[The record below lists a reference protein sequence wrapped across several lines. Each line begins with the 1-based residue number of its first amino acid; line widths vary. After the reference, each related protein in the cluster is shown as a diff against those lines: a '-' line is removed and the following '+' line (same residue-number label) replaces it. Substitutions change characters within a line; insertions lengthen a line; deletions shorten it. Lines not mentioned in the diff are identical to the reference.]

1 MLDENRSDGDLRKL
15 MYDRLYPSVT
25 YCETM
30 EGFLKTIGSDSADA
44 DRSLNDN
51 YDVIASEAKQSTENY
66 D

>member
-1 MLDENRSDGDLRKL
+1 MLDENRADGDLRKL

-30 EGFLKTIGSDSADA
+30 EEFLQTIGSNSAEA

-51 YDVIASEAKQSTENY
+51 RDVIASEAKQSTQDY